1 MWSLL
6 LLPNSS
12 EMFPYMF
19 QGDIS
24 HLNLNRMLTT
34 V

>member
-24 HLNLNRMLTT
+24 HLSKQLILL
-34 V
+34 